1 MYLPTIIFI
10 WIWFFFMPQKGIR
23 CAKNFWLLLMD
34 GFEGIEL
41 SGNWVEKFWK
51 GAKANPTWILMSKK
65 LRSIHKPYYIL
76 FSCSLPATI
85 FQIII
90 DRNASLVNFV
100 QPNFY
105 FVEPKYVYEEK
116 KWDIL
121 GSFLCVPFSMWQ
133 NHLLFPCME

>member
-1 MYLPTIIFI
+1 MIF
-10 WIWFFFMPQKGIR
+10 FHTSQKGIR

-90 DRNASLVNFV
+90 DRHASLVNFV

-116 KWDIL
+116 NETFWVAFYVFQFQCDKII
-121 GSFLCVPFSMWQ
+121 SCFLAWNKFYLQ
-133 NHLLFPCME
+133 